1 MNRRLPLS
9 IGLIA
14 SGAALLLVTTQR
26 ISVGAL
32 ILPLVLIIVGLVM
45 LMRAFSPEGHEGN
58 VFSGTFLAL
67 TGGFLLLWESALPAV
82 ELSMIWPIFMTIG
95 GAALTSYGLKKGRD
109 ARLNLTIPG
118 AVIILLSLVFLA
130 FSLDLIQASLAAV
143 AVRWWPAILMGVGIL
158 ILVGAHNEDQDSDSD
173 SES

>member
-1 MNRRLPLS
+1 MNRRLSLS

-32 ILPLVLIIVGLVM
+32 ILPLVVIIVGGVLLV
-45 LMRAFSPEGHEGN
+45 RAFSPDGQEGN
-58 VFSGTFLAL
+58 VFSGTFLVL

-82 ELSMIWPIFMTIG
+82 ELSVIWPIFMTIG

-118 AVIILLSLVFLA
+118 AVIVLLSLVFLA
-130 FSLDLIQASLAAV
+130 FSFDLIQTSLATV
-143 AVRWWPAILMGVGIL
+143 AVRWWPALIVGVGVLIL
-158 ILVGAHNEDQDSDSD
+158 IGGRNDDQDS
-173 SES
+173 